1 MKMPYLLFCLLSLFS
16 TAFCAELDARS
27 PLPALQ
33 TFSISASRLPVHDL
47 LFALGRDAKI
57 DIDIHPDVAGS
68 VTLNAIRQTVPQ
80 IMARLARQ
88 LDIRWRF
95 DQGVLIVEP
104 DTAYVERYTVDY
116 FNLSRA
122 VKSHIA
128 VANTM
133 TEVGSTRTGVVAGNS
148 STTSIEI
155 DQQNQFWKRL
165 DTNLRE
171 LLASVKPVAADASAA
186 GDFRQVILNPETGT
200 VLVRANSRDQRRVA
214 EFLAGVQAAARRQV
228 LIEATVVEVALS
240 DQFQA
245 GIDWSRL
252 ASGSGWSLSQQM
264 LGGNLA
270 TAPFGLMQ
278 YTSES
283 FTATVKMLETFG
295 TARVLSSPRVIAL
308 NNQTALMKVVEEQ
321 VYFTLEV
328 KDEDKTLN
336 GSAVSKTTY
345 NSTLHT
351 VPVGLMLQLTP
362 QIAETGRV
370 ALNVRPTIT
379 NVSAYVDDPAFALW
393 SAGKDVAVRN
403 SVPMLQVREFD
414 STLQIASGQIA
425 VLGGLIQEVQSK
437 NRSGIPG
444 LSTLSWI
451 GDFFSFRDERTRKIE
466 LVIFLRPIQVAES
479 RA

>member
-1 MKMPYLLFCLLSLFS
+1 MKTCFLLLLLATS
-16 TAFCAELDARS
+16 TMAVEIATPASSSTLALDGKS
-27 PLPALQ
+27 E
-33 TFSISASRLPVHDL
+33 TFSIIASRLPVHDL

-57 DIDIHPDVAGS
+57 NIDIHPEVGGH
-68 VTLNAIRQTVPQ
+68 VTINAIRQTVPQ
-80 IMARLARQ
+80 IMDRIARQ
-88 LDIRWRF
+88 LDIRWRV
-95 DQGVLIVEP
+95 DEGVLVVEP
-104 DTAYVERYTVDY
+104 DTAYVQRYAVDY
-116 FNLSRA
+116 FNLNRA

-133 TEVGSTRTGVVAGNS
+133 SNTGKGAAGNS
-148 STTSIEI
+148 STTSI
-155 DQQNQFWKRL
+155 DTDNQNQFWKRL

-171 LLASVKPVAADASAA
+171 LLASVKPVATDASAA
-186 GDFRQVILNPETGT
+186 GDFRQVIIHPETGT

-214 EFLAGVQAAARRQV
+214 EFLASVEAAARRQV

-278 YTSES
+278 YTRES

-336 GSAVSKTTY
+336 GSTVSKTTY

-379 NVSAYVDDPAFALW
+379 NISAYVDDPAFALW
-393 SAGKDVAVRN
+393 SADKDVAVRN

-414 STLQIASGQIA
+414 STLQIASGQVA

-451 GDFFSFRDERTRKIE
+451 GNLFSFRDERTRKIE

>member
-1 MKMPYLLFCLLSLFS
+1 MKTFFLLLMLAASAL
-16 TAFCAELDARS
+16 AAETPVGRTPD
-27 PLPALQ
+27 
-33 TFSISASRLPVHDL
+33 TFSITASRLPVHDL

-68 VTLNAIRQTVPQ
+68 VSLNAIRQTVPQ

-95 DQGVLIVEP
+95 DQGVLVVEP

-116 FNLSRA
+116 FNLGRS

-133 TEVGSTRTGVVAGNS
+133 GNAGGARTVAGNS
-148 STTSIEI
+148 STTSIEV

-336 GSAVSKTTY
+336 GSTVSKTTY

-362 QIAETGRV
+362 QIAESGRV

-379 NVSAYVDDPAFALW
+379 NISAYVDDPAFALW
-393 SAGKDVAVRN
+393 SAEKDVAVRN

-414 STLQIASGQIA
+414 STLQIASGQVA

-451 GDFFSFRDERTRKIE
+451 GNLFSFRDERTRKIE

>member
-1 MKMPYLLFCLLSLFS
+1 MKTFFLLLMLAASAFAAEMPVGRNP
-16 TAFCAELDARS
+16 D
-27 PLPALQ
+27 
-33 TFSISASRLPVHDL
+33 TFSITASRLPVHDL

-57 DIDIHPDVAGS
+57 DIDIHPDVSGS
-68 VTLNAIRQTVPQ
+68 VSLNAIRQTVPQ

-95 DQGVLIVEP
+95 DQGVLVVEP
-104 DTAYVERYTVDY
+104 DTAYLQRYAVDY
-116 FNLSRA
+116 FNLNRS
-122 VKSHIA
+122 VKSQIA

-133 TEVGSTRTGVVAGNS
+133 SNSGKGAAGNS
-148 STTSIEI
+148 STTSI
-155 DQQNQFWKRL
+155 DTDNQNQFWKRL

-171 LLASVKPVAADASAA
+171 LLASVKPVATDASAA

-214 EFLAGVQAAARRQV
+214 EFLASVQAAARRQV

-336 GSAVSKTTY
+336 GSTVSKTTY

-362 QIAETGRV
+362 QIAESGRV

-379 NVSAYVDDPAFALW
+379 NISAYVDDPAFALW
-393 SAGKDVAVRN
+393 SAEKDVAVRN

-414 STLQIASGQIA
+414 STLQIASGQVA

-451 GDFFSFRDERTRKIE
+451 GNLFSFRDERTRKIE